1 MSLNVNEIIKHLK
14 SPAGRTTNLYA
25 TSCLTCSLLRQPIHA
40 LSNKPQLLP
49 PSGLKR
55 YVFTFLFISTY
66 SDVPHTTCTAK
77 VPKDLH
83 KLVVKVQIL
92 SVKHVLVPLVI
103 PDFSDEKV

>member
-1 MSLNVNEIIKHLK
+1 MF
-14 SPAGRTTNLYA
+14 
-25 TSCLTCSLLRQPIHA
+25 
-40 LSNKPQLLP
+40 
-49 PSGLKR
+49 PS
-55 YVFTFLFISTY
+55 
-66 SDVPHTTCTAK
+66 HTACTAK

>member
-1 MSLNVNEIIKHLK
+1 MF
-14 SPAGRTTNLYA
+14 
-25 TSCLTCSLLRQPIHA
+25 
-40 LSNKPQLLP
+40 
-49 PSGLKR
+49 PS
-55 YVFTFLFISTY
+55 
-66 SDVPHTTCTAK
+66 HTTCTAK